1 MPYGK
6 LVNGVDVCKF
16 GKQWVVSAAAMK
28 RAYGEAKGSAVSRT
42 HWPFFDHQLTTDSDF
57 YCRWSVFI
65 VGTLFYIACDRC
77 AVAVQNQ
84 QKITVYH
91 RIVLRVV
98 VLRLLR
104 QGIFY
109 CCFCAM
115 YRCLRSQNRGGH
127 RWSDH
132 ELPLL
137 EIDRFFPIIAYVE
150 NRWKAIF
157 HTSASVAQLDRAL
170 ASDARC
176 RGFESLRAHLKTS
189 LQCTF
194 AMRFLLLVWI
204 LFLE

>member
-16 GKQWVVSAAAMK
+16 GKQWVVSTTAMK
-28 RAYGEAKGSAVSRT
+28 RAYGKAKGSAVSRT

-115 YRCLRSQNRGGH
+115 YRCLRSQNRGGQ

-132 ELPLL
+132 ELTTIGNWPIFPYNFICWEPLKSDFSY
-137 EIDRFFPIIAYVE
+137 ICVCS
-150 NRWKAIF
+150 
-157 HTSASVAQLDRAL
+157 SA
-170 ASDARC
+170 
-176 RGFESLRAHLKTS
+176 G
-189 LQCTF
+189 
-194 AMRFLLLVWI
+194 
-204 LFLE
+204 